1 MLVDRTNDF
10 TSIQGSLLMPL
21 DWIDTTNLSFN
32 NLLLMEREQIR
43 WFPGWLPESE
53 LSLAL
58 HANPAV
64 EWFLR
69 HKCPEVAPWL
79 DRVLAQT
86 VPSDDPDAI
95 YAAGQSVLRSI
106 EDLLVYA
113 IDPSIYDA
121 LPFLG
126 WADSE
131 LTGLVDFPGKVVLD
145 VGSGTGRLALIAA
158 ERGAVVFPVE
168 PVGNLR
174 RYLKEKSLRLGFRDV
189 YPVDGLI
196 TAIPFPDGFADVTM
210 GGHVFGDAPGAECDE
225 LERVTRKGG
234 MVILCPGNNDV
245 DNPAHSLLAGRG
257 YRWSRF
263 EEPGDGWKRKYWKT
277 MA

>member
-1 MLVDRTNDF
+1 
-10 TSIQGSLLMPL
+10 MPL
-21 DWIDTTNLSFN
+21 DWIDTAQLSFN
-32 NLLLMEREQIR
+32 SLLLMEREQIR

-58 HANPAV
+58 HANLAV
-64 EWFLR
+64 EWYLR

-79 DRVLAQT
+79 DRVMALST
-86 VPSDDPDAI
+86 PSGDRGAI
-95 YAAGQSVLRSI
+95 YAAEQSVLRSI

-113 IDPSIYDA
+113 LDPSIYDA

-126 WADSE
+126 WDDFE
-131 LTGLVDFPGKVVLD
+131 LTGLVDFAGKIVLD
-145 VGSGTGRLALIAA
+145 IGSGTGRLGLIAA
-158 ERGAVVFPVE
+158 EGGALVFPVE

-174 RYLKEKSLRLGFRDV
+174 RYLKEKTLRLGHREV

-210 GGHVFGDAPGAECDE
+210 GGHVFGDAPEAECDE

-245 DNPAHSLLAGRG
+245 DNPAHRLLLERG

-277 MA
+277 IE